1 MSLISSKPIMVQSAA
16 YFERKGKFDKA
27 VSLYMRGGNKKKAM
41 DLAIRHN
48 IPIDDFPTEATTGDT
63 ADDHETLQ
71 SSV

>member
-1 MSLISSKPIMVQSAA
+1 MVQSAS
-16 YFERKGKFDKA
+16 YFEKKGKYDKA

-48 IPIDDFPTEATTGDT
+48 IPIDDFPSAPTDQ
-63 ADDHETLQ
+63 DDHETLT